1 MWKKISIQLILL
13 SLALFSI
20 FFAYKI
26 YFSSEK
32 NFDEK
37 KVNIVEPRNDKKK
50 EVIIADGP
58 IADETNLI
66 KNLRYVSKDS
76 LGNEYIIGSR
86 YSELSENDD
95 DIINMKDVSAQI
107 IMVNSEPIFIKSE

>member
-50 EVIIADGP
+50 EVIIADLS
-58 IADETNLI
+58 LI
-66 KNLRYVSKDS
+66 H
-76 LGNEYIIGSR
+76 I
-86 YSELSENDD
+86 
-95 DIINMKDVSAQI
+95 
-107 IMVNSEPIFIKSE
+107 